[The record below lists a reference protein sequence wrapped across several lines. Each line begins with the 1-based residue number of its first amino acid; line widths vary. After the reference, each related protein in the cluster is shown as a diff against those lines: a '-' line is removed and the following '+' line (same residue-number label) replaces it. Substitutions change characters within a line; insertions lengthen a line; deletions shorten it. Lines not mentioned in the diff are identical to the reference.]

1 MEEIKKIV
9 FPVDL
14 SDVSPRIAPTAVSIA
29 RKFDA
34 EIHLLVVVETLKSYT
49 SFYIPHL
56 SLGNLEIDLLNA
68 AEIKLQ
74 EFEDEY
80 CQDYPKV
87 VRVVKLGRPAEEILK
102 YIDSAGIDLA
112 VMGTH
117 GRKGLDRA
125 LFGSVAERVLRESKI
140 PVLTMKPAGPGKLNR
155 PSTASS

>member
-29 RKFDA
+29 LKFDA
-34 EIHLLVVVETLKSYT
+34 ELHLLVVAETLRSYT

-56 SLGNLEIDLLNA
+56 SLGNLEVDLLKA
-68 AEIKLQ
+68 AEMKL
-74 EFEDEY
+74 EDFEDEY
-80 CQDYPKV
+80 CRDCPKV
-87 VRVVKLGRPAEEILK
+87 VRVVKLGKPAEEILK

-112 VMGTH
+112 IMGTH

-125 LFGSVAERVLRESKI
+125 LFGSVAERVLRESRV
-140 PVLTMKPAGPGKLNR
+140 PVLTMKPAGPRRPNR
-155 PSTASS
+155 SSPASR